1 MPWDIEHGAEHRELL
16 GMLHV
21 KRGDYAHW
29 AVRIDRAAR
38 RVTHLSAGPVVKA
51 RDYRNEARCHRSADL
66 AKSRRGDLWPHAAI
80 GSVLALLPSCLA
92 PYLASCP
99 WQRAL

>member
-1 MPWDIEHGAEHRELL
+1 MV
-16 GMLHV
+16 HV

-51 RDYRNEARCHRSADL
+51 RDYRNEVGEL
-66 AKSRRGDLWPHAAI
+66 PAKNVGFQCELIATPN
-80 GSVLALLPSCLA
+80 VLKGCWAFNVPKSQQA
-92 PYLASCP
+92 EVQSDHS
-99 WQRAL
+99 